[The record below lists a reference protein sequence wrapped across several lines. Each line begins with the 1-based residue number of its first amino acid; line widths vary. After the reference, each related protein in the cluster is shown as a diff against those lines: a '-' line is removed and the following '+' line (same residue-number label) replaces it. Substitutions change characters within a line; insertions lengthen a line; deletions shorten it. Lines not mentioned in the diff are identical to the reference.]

1 MPRLM
6 ASSAA
11 IPVSRALRTDSDA
24 IDPVES
30 RMIAGRSMAAITS
43 STMATMSIL
52 SMTASMSS
60 LPAMASMSTPSTA
73 ASRSTLET
81 AASRSIRPTIAS
93 RSTRETTASM
103 STDLTTSSRSTWR
116 VTMPVRSSRDST
128 SSATT
133 GVHWSSSRSTPRPTH
148 TRWRAPR
155 TARSASSAVG
165 CSRAGTN
172 GARHSAADRT
182 TGDSVTARTTV
193 RPPPMDAPRK
203 PRATSTTQS
212 ASER

>member
-43 STMATMSIL
+43 STIATMSIL

-81 AASRSIRPTIAS
+81 RGVEVDPPHDRVEVDPGDDGVDVHRPDHVVEVDVAGDDAGQVQPGQHELGDHRRPLVEQPLDPAADPHA
-93 RSTRETTASM
+93 M
-103 STDLTTSSRSTWR
+103 
-116 VTMPVRSSRDST
+116 
-128 SSATT
+128 
-133 GVHWSSSRSTPRPTH
+133 
-148 TRWRAPR
+148 
-155 TARSASSAVG
+155 
-165 CSRAGTN
+165 AGTPH
-172 GARHSAADRT
+172 GEIREQRGRLQPGRHER
-182 TGDSVTARTTV
+182 
-193 RPPPMDAPRK
+193 RPPLRGGPHDR
-203 PRATSTTQS
+203 
-212 ASER
+212 